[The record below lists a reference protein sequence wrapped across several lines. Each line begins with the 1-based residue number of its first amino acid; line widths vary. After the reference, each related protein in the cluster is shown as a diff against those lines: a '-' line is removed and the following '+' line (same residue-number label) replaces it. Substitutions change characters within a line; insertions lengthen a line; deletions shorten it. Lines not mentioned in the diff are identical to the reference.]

1 MKIKKFN
8 VIISLINFILGR
20 YQTVFKRTLA
30 LILTLLLAV
39 TAVPSF
45 GLEAEAAS
53 SDLGYTYADLDYMQE
68 LSEKGFSKS
77 YILPLIE
84 LHNLHPQWVFEPLL
98 ITELKPTYTWSYVF
112 YQESRDPDTNL
123 VSASDSYRS
132 YWDTKYGADF
142 DSGWCSANDAC
153 VRYFLDPRN
162 FLNEKDIFQFEDL
175 AFHESVTVDN
185 VASALSGSFMDG
197 TYLENG
203 KTYAEYIY
211 EVGKELNV
219 NPLHLASRMRQ
230 EQGSG
235 TSALISGGGGDKL
248 WYYYENQIQEENDH
262 IINTPS
268 SGYSKE
274 LLLMYNG
281 YYNFFNIEAAGTGYF
296 PIYLG
301 GMKEALA
308 GTPHM
313 AKEWGGSPSWD
324 TRWKSIYGGAYKIK
338 NKYIDDYQNTLY
350 LQKFNVDPRSGRNFW
365 GQYMQ
370 NIGAALS
377 ESRTV
382 YGSLASKGALD
393 MGFTFLIPVYKGM
406 PEECPDPGRN
416 ATSYAPSTF
425 KTSYKNTDGDD
436 VLTRQ
441 TLYTE
446 GVIDANSGT
455 VNVAAKSVH
464 KYGINGFEY
473 SIDGGEW
480 TALEGTYDAAYAASN
495 RLYTAHTEVN
505 AFDVDVDVSGL
516 EEGVHKIAVRAL
528 TRYGSAKKTTDC
540 YSYLVTVSSFFI
552 GEEPA
557 EPSFSYESI
566 EDEEFEESEEESKSP
581 ATESSEEPQPDG
593 ESEALESDELSVP
606 TVGSDKANSGMTVAI
621 ICAVIAIIVA
631 AAIALTVMKRKTLKR
646 LSQKEKDADNN

>member
-1 MKIKKFN
+1 M
-8 VIISLINFILGR
+8 
-20 YQTVFKRTLA
+20 FKRSTA
-30 LILTLLLAV
+30 LILTLLFVMTSLS
-39 TAVPSF
+39 SF
-45 GLEAEAAS
+45 CTEADAAS
-53 SDLGYTYADLDYMQE
+53 SDLGYTYADIEYMQE
-68 LSEKGFSKS
+68 LSEKGFPKS
-77 YILPLIE
+77 YILPLLE
-84 LHNLHPQWVFEPLL
+84 LHNLHPQWVFEPLM
-98 ITELKPTYTWSYVF
+98 ITKLNPTYTWSHVF
-112 YQESRDPDTNL
+112 YQESRDPETNL
-123 VSASDSYRS
+123 VSASDSFRS
-132 YWDTKYGADF
+132 YWDTRYGADF

-175 AFHESVTVDN
+175 AFHESITVDN
-185 VASALSGSFMDG
+185 VASAIEGSFMADA
-197 TYLENG
+197 YLENG

-235 TSALISGGGGDKL
+235 SSALISGFGGDKL

-268 SGYSKE
+268 RGYSEE
-274 LLLMYNG
+274 LLLKYNG

-296 PIYLG
+296 QIYLG
-301 GMKEALA
+301 GMKEALN

-313 AKEWGGSPSWD
+313 AEEWGGSPSWN
-324 TRWKSIYGGAYKIK
+324 TLWKSIYGGAYKIK

-377 ESRTV
+377 EARTV

-393 MGFTFLIPVYKGM
+393 MGINFLIPVYSRM

-436 VLTRQ
+436 VLTRK

-455 VNVAAKSVH
+455 VNVFGKSVH
-464 KYGINGFEY
+464 KYGLLGFEY

-480 TALEGTYDAAYAASN
+480 AELEGTFDAAYAASN
-495 RLYTAHTEVN
+495 RLYTAQTEVN
-505 AFDVDVDVSGL
+505 AFDVNVDVSAL
-516 EEGVHKIAVRAL
+516 EDGVHKIAVRAL

-540 YSYLVTVSSFFI
+540 YSYLVTVSSFYK
-552 GEEPA
+552 GEEPSA
-557 EPSFSYESI
+557 PAFSYESI
-566 EDEEFEESEEESKSP
+566 EAEEFEQSEEESKAP
-581 ATESSEEPQPDG
+581 ATENSEETSEDE
-593 ESEALESDELSVP
+593 ESEVIESGDLSVP
-606 TVGSDKANSGMTVAI
+606 SVDYDGTNNSITTVVA
-621 ICAVIAIIVA
+621 CVVIAVIVA
-631 AAIALTVMKRKTLKR
+631 AAVVLLVMKHKTLKR
-646 LSQKEKDADNN
+646 IREKENSNKNK

>member
-1 MKIKKFN
+1 M
-8 VIISLINFILGR
+8 
-20 YQTVFKRTLA
+20 FKRSTA
-30 LILTLLLAV
+30 LILTLLLV
-39 TAVPSF
+39 MTSLSPF
-45 GLEAEAAS
+45 CTEADAAS
-53 SDLGYTYADLDYMQE
+53 SDLGYTYADLEYMQE
-68 LSEKGFSKS
+68 LSEKGFPKS
-77 YILPLIE
+77 YILPLLE

-98 ITELKPTYTWSYVF
+98 ITKLNPTYTWSHVF
-112 YQESRDPDTNL
+112 YQESRDPETNL
-123 VSASDSYRS
+123 VSASDSFRS

-175 AFHESVTVDN
+175 AFHESITVDN
-185 VASALSGSFMDG
+185 VASAIEGSFMADA
-197 TYLENG
+197 YLENG

-235 TSALISGGGGDKL
+235 SSALISGYGGDKL

-268 SGYSKE
+268 GGYSEE

-296 PIYLG
+296 QIYLG
-301 GMKEALA
+301 GMKEALN

-313 AKEWGGSPSWD
+313 AEEWGGSPSWN
-324 TRWKSIYGGAYKIK
+324 TLWKSIYGGAYKIK
-338 NKYIDDYQNTLY
+338 NKYIDDHQNTLY

-377 ESRTV
+377 EARTV

-393 MGFTFLIPVYKGM
+393 MGINFLIPVYKGM

-436 VLTRQ
+436 VLTRK

-455 VNVAAKSVH
+455 VNVFGKSVH
-464 KYGINGFEY
+464 KYGLLGFEY

-505 AFDVDVDVSGL
+505 AFDVNVDVSAL
-516 EEGVHKIAVRAL
+516 EDGVHKIAVRAL
-528 TRYGSAKKTTDC
+528 TRDGSAKKTTDC
-540 YSYLVTVSSFFI
+540 YSYLVTVSSFYK

-557 EPSFSYESI
+557 TPGFSYEGI
-566 EDEEFEESEEESKSP
+566 EDEEFEESKEESKSP
-581 ATESSEEPQPDG
+581 VTESSEEASEDA
-593 ESEALESDELSVP
+593 ESEALESGELSVP
-606 TVGSDKANSGMTVAI
+606 SVGSDKTDNSVTTAVA
-621 ICAVIAIIVA
+621 CVVIAVIVA
-631 AAIALTVMKRKTLKR
+631 ASVVLIIMKRKTLKKIR
-646 LSQKEKDADNN
+646 EKENSNKNQ